1 MLLRVISQTQVNEF
15 LFQCLNIDPPPG
27 IISSRE
33 IVMCPNDFIGHKV
46 QICDGGHTPARNRS
60 LSAAISIMSYLRAL
74 VSRVLNGRPKNWP
87 LTSSRHRRT
96 IMYFSL
102 FVFEM
107 VHLENMERER
117 ENSLRS

>member
-27 IISSRE
+27 IIPSRE
-33 IVMCPNDFIGHKV
+33 IVMCPNGFIGHKA

-74 VSRVLNGRPKNWP
+74 VSRVLSGRPNTLVAFIQQTP
-87 LTSSRHRRT
+87 
-96 IMYFSL
+96 
-102 FVFEM
+102 
-107 VHLENMERER
+107 ERDHALLAVR
-117 ENSLRS
+117 V